1 MTATSAIIITPL
13 EGQKLGAKITMPS
26 YTNDP
31 SKLNE
36 TDFAELKKAL
46 LTHSVLIIP
55 EQAELTPESQ
65 HSLNVRFDPSSATN
79 YGHKEELF
87 HSSKSILAKDGKCV
101 PRRPEVMMVG
111 NGSFEAGHEGMK
123 EFTLEHPSHK
133 TFHKKLLNDDELA
146 KNQTRFYRWH
156 IDAALYELSPPVVT
170 TLLGLIVPDTD
181 ERQTII
187 YEDTNEKIDIA
198 KGATAF
204 ASGKVAFDLLS
215 DEEKK
220 FALNTTVVYAPH
232 PYIYINDCKATSDGL
247 TIVSE
252 EPGKEASFGDLPAW
266 EESKIKK
273 LPLVWTN
280 PETGNHHLQ
289 VHGCCV
295 YNLVNTKTGEKV
307 AELKE
312 ARQIVQKMMRPAIGP
327 ENVYCHPWKEG
338 DLCIF
343 HNRGV
348 IHSVTGELD
357 PDVKRLMHQCNIASG
372 ADPEVIF

>member
-1 MTATSAIIITPL
+1 MTSDTIKVTPL
-13 EGQKLGAKITMPS
+13 QGRKLGAQITMPS
-26 YTNDP
+26 YTTDP

-36 TDFAELKKAL
+36 SDFKQLKKAL
-46 LTHSVLIIP
+46 LEHSVLIIP
-55 EQAELTPESQ
+55 GMEGLKPESQ
-65 HSLNVRFDPSSATN
+65 HALNVRFDPSSATN

-111 NGSFEAGHEGMK
+111 NGSFGAGHEGMK
-123 EFTLEHPSHK
+123 EFTLEHPTHK
-133 TFHKKLLNDDELA
+133 TFHKQLLTNDEMA
-146 KNQTRFYRWH
+146 NKQTRFYRWH

-170 TLLGLIVPDTD
+170 TLLGLIVPPSND
-181 ERQTII
+181 RQTII
-187 YEDTNEKIDIA
+187 YEDTNESIDIA

-215 DEEKK
+215 KDQQEQ
-220 FALNTTVVYAPH
+220 ALNTIVEYAPH

-252 EPGKEASFGDLPAW
+252 EPGKEASLDSLPEW
-266 EESKIKK
+266 EESKIKR

-289 VHGCCV
+289 VHCCCV
-295 YNLVNTKTGEKV
+295 YKLLDATTGKTI
-307 AELKE
+307 ADLKE
-312 ARQIVQKMMRPAIGP
+312 AREIVHKMMRPAISP
-327 ENVYCHPWKEG
+327 ENIYCHAWNQG

-357 PDVKRLMHQCNIASG
+357 PSEKRLMHQCNIASG
-372 ADPEVIF
+372 SDPEVVL

>member
-1 MTATSAIIITPL
+1 MLTITPID
-13 EGQKLGAKITMPS
+13 KFGATIQLPP

-31 SKLNE
+31 SKLNDE
-36 TDFAELKKAL
+36 DFTKLHNAL
-46 LTHSVLIIP
+46 LTYSVLVIP
-55 EQAELTPESQ
+55 NQTALTPESQ
-65 HSLNVRFDPSSATN
+65 HALNVRFDPSSATN

-111 NGSFEAGHEGMK
+111 NGTFEAGHEGMK

-133 TFHKKLLNDDELA
+133 TFHKKLLTDEEL
-146 KNQTRFYRWH
+146 KNNQTRFYRWH

-170 TLLGLIVPDTD
+170 TLLGLIVPSQK
-181 ERQTII
+181 EKMTIV
-187 YEDTNEKIDIA
+187 YEDTNETLEVV

-204 ASGKVAFDLLS
+204 ASGKIAYDLLS
-215 DEEKK
+215 DEDKQ
-220 FALNTTVVYAPH
+220 FVDNTTVVYAPH

-247 TIVSE
+247 TIESE
-252 EPGKEASFGDLPAW
+252 QLEASLDSLPEW

-280 PETGNHHLQ
+280 PVTGNKHLQ

-295 YNLVNTKTGEKV
+295 YQLVDTQTGEVIYELEDARKKV
-307 AELKE
+307 HSL
-312 ARQIVQKMMRPAIGP
+312 MRPAIGP
-327 ENVYCHPWKEG
+327 DNIYCHAWNEG

-357 PDVKRLMHQCNIASG
+357 PSEKRLMHQCNIASG
-372 ADPEVIF
+372 SDPI

>member
-1 MTATSAIIITPL
+1 MTMTELLVTPL
-13 EGQKLGAKITMPS
+13 ENSKFGAKITLPD

-31 SKLNE
+31 SKLNDE
-36 TDFAELKKAL
+36 DFQKLNNAL
-46 LTHSVLIIP
+46 LTYSVLVIP
-55 EQAELTPESQ
+55 NQENLTPESQ
-65 HSLNVRFDPSSATN
+65 HSLNIKFDPSSASN

-87 HSSKSILAKDGKCV
+87 HSKNSILAKDGKCV

-111 NGSFEAGHEGMK
+111 NGTFEAGHEGMK
-123 EFTLEHPSHK
+123 EFTLEHPVHK
-133 TFHKKLLNDDELA
+133 TFHKKLLSDEELA
-146 KNQTRFYRWH
+146 NNQTRFYRWH

-170 TLLGLIVPDTD
+170 TLLGLVIPK
-181 ERQTII
+181 
-187 YEDTNEKIDIA
+187 TNEKMKIIYDDDSGEMIEVA

-215 DEEKK
+215 DEDKQ

-232 PYIYINDCKATSDGL
+232 PYIFINDCKATSDGL

-252 EPGKEASFGDLPAW
+252 GKEKSFDELPPW
-266 EESKIKK
+266 EESKLKK

-280 PETGNHHLQ
+280 PTTGNNHLQ

-295 YNLVNTKTGEKV
+295 YQLIDSNTGKIIYEMEDARKKV
-307 AELKE
+307 HS
-312 ARQIVQKMMRPAIGP
+312 MMRPAISP
-327 ENVYCHPWKEG
+327 NNIYCHDWQKG

-348 IHSVTGELD
+348 IHSVTGELNEND
-357 PDVKRLMHQCNIASG
+357 KRLMHQCNIASG
-372 ADPEVIF
+372 SDPKLL

>member
-1 MTATSAIIITPL
+1 MTTDKLTVTPL

-31 SKLNE
+31 SKLNDE
-36 TDFAELKKAL
+36 DFGTLKKAL
-46 LTHSVLIIP
+46 LTHSVLVIP
-55 EQAELTPESQ
+55 EQQELTPESQ
-65 HSLNVRFDPSSATN
+65 HALNVRFDPSSATN

-123 EFTLEHPSHK
+123 EFTLEHPTHK
-133 TFHKKLLNDDELA
+133 TFHKKLLSDDELA
-146 KNQTRFYRWH
+146 DGQTRFYRWH

-170 TLLGLIVPDTD
+170 TLLGLIVPPSD
-181 ERQTII
+181 EKQKIV
-187 YEDTNEKIDIA
+187 YEDTNESIEIA

-204 ASGKVAFDLLS
+204 ASGKVAFDLLT
-215 DEEKK
+215 DEEKE

-252 EPGKEASFGDLPAW
+252 EPGKEAPFESLPEW
-266 EESKIKK
+266 EDSKIKR

-280 PETGNHHLQ
+280 PETGDHHLQ

-295 YNLVNTKTGEKV
+295 YQLVDNRTGKTV

-312 ARQIVQKMMRPAIGP
+312 ARETVQKMMRPAIGP
-327 ENVYCHPWKEG
+327 DNVYCHPWSEG

-357 PDVKRLMHQCNIASG
+357 PEEKRLMHQCNIASG
-372 ADPEVIF
+372 SDPVVAL

>member
-1 MTATSAIIITPL
+1 MASLTVTPL
-13 EGQKLGAKITMPS
+13 EDQKLGAKIGMPE

-31 SKLNE
+31 SKLNDDDFE
-36 TDFAELKKAL
+36 TLKKAL
-46 LTHSVLIIP
+46 FTHSVLVIP
-55 EQAELTPESQ
+55 DQEALTPESQ
-65 HSLNVRFDPSSATN
+65 HALNVRFDPSSATN

-87 HSSKSILAKDGKCV
+87 HSNKSILAKDGKCV

-123 EFTLEHPSHK
+123 DFELEHPTHK
-133 TFHKKLLNDDELA
+133 TFHKKLLNEEELS

-170 TLLGLIVPDTD
+170 TLLGLIVPPSN

-187 YEDTNEKIDIA
+187 YEDTNESIDIA

-215 DEEKK
+215 DEDKD

-252 EPGKEASFGDLPAW
+252 NPGKEASLDSLPQW
-266 EESKIKK
+266 EDSKIKK

-280 PETGNHHLQ
+280 PETGKHHLQ

-295 YNLVNTKTGEKV
+295 YKLIDSNTGETV
-307 AELKE
+307 AELKD
-312 ARQIVQKMMRPAIGP
+312 AREKVQKLMRPAIGP
-327 ENVYCHPWKEG
+327 DYVYCHPWKQG

-348 IHSVTGELD
+348 IHSVTGEMS
-357 PDVKRLMHQCNIASG
+357 PSEKRLMHQCNIASG
-372 ADPEVIF
+372 SDPITVF